1 MTPVRAPI
9 ARPFGC
15 PTLLRRLF
23 LAVNLASAG
32 GALAMEPATAQ
43 SAAATL
49 NVPPQ
54 AGSGSIS
61 SINARR
67 GALFTQMMAQPAN
80 IELAFEY
87 AALSSRAGDIEAA
100 ISTLERMLIFAPD
113 LARLKLE
120 LGALYFRLGSYE
132 TARGYFDGVLQLP
145 DVPQDMKDRANL
157 YLTIVNEKTEISS
170 LHGSVMLGMRYQTNA
185 NDGVRGDFS
194 LPADFPFLE
203 LDRSAFAHADSNA
216 FVAGQFHYRYI
227 LPSQGDAFDV
237 NLLTY
242 GSLYS
247 DLHENDT
254 LLGELTFGPDFNLG
268 RFGMY
273 NADLSI
279 YGILGGVAL
288 DGETYRRSI
297 GAGARLGKMFD
308 AMNRAELRFEYRYLD
323 YEDSDF
329 RPNASDRTGNRYDVS
344 GYFQHAFNDRFS
356 VFGLVEAARHVA
368 VTDFQTFWEVGG
380 SIGLSY
386 AFDSPI
392 SALPGR
398 WTATV
403 SGGALWRN
411 FDEPDTSLGLFDV
424 KEKDVE
430 AFVYGGLTVPVARNW
445 ALQTGVSYRNV
456 DSNYDIYS
464 FDSVGVSIAIAKR
477 F

>member
-1 MTPVRAPI
+1 
-9 ARPFGC
+9 
-15 PTLLRRLF
+15 
-23 LAVNLASAG
+23 
-32 GALAMEPATAQ
+32 
-43 SAAATL
+43 
-49 NVPPQ
+49 
-54 AGSGSIS
+54 
-61 SINARR
+61 
-67 GALFTQMMAQPAN
+67 
-80 IELAFEY
+80 
-87 AALSSRAGDIEAA
+87 
-100 ISTLERMLIFAPD
+100 
-113 LARLKLE
+113 
-120 LGALYFRLGSYE
+120 
-132 TARGYFDGVLQLP
+132 
-145 DVPQDMKDRANL
+145 
-157 YLTIVNEKTEISS
+157 
-170 LHGSVMLGMRYQTNA
+170 MLGMRYQTNA
-185 NDGVRGDFS
+185 NDGVRSGFA
-194 LPADFPFLE
+194 LPPDFPFLA
-203 LDRSAFAHADSNA
+203 LDRSAFAHADGNA
-216 FVAGQFHYRYI
+216 FAAGQFHYRYI

-242 GSLYS
+242 GSPYS
-247 DLHENDT
+247 DLHENNT

-268 RFGMY
+268 RFGLY

-288 DGETYRRSI
+288 DGDTYRRSI
-297 GAGARLGKMFD
+297 GAGAKLGKMFD
-308 AMNRAELRFEYRYLD
+308 AMNRSEIRFEYRYLD

-329 RPNASDRTGNRYDVS
+329 RPDASDRTGNRYDIS

-356 VFGLVEAARHVA
+356 VFGLVNAARHVA
-368 VTDFQTFWEVGG
+368 VADFQTFWEAGG

-392 SALPGR
+392 SSLPGR

-411 FDEPDTSLGLFDV
+411 FDEPDTSLGLFDM

>member
-1 MTPVRAPI
+1 MGLAAAALVLAP
-9 ARPFGC
+9 G
-15 PTLLRRLF
+15 
-23 LAVNLASAG
+23 VAS
-32 GALAMEPATAQ
+32 AQ
-43 SAAATL
+43 SATANL

-54 AGSGSIS
+54 AGHGNVSD
-61 SINARR
+61 INARR
-67 GALFTQMMAQPAN
+67 GALLTQMLSQPDN
-80 IELAFEY
+80 LELAFEY
-87 AALSSRAGDIEAA
+87 AALSSQVGDLEGA

-145 DVPQDMKDRANL
+145 NIPPDMKSQANL
-157 YLTIVNEKTEISS
+157 YLGIINEKTETSS
-170 LHGSVMLGMRYQTNA
+170 LHGSVALGVRYQTNA
-185 NDGVRGDFS
+185 NDGVRGDFV
-194 LPADFPFLE
+194 LPDPFLE
-203 LDRSAFAHADSNA
+203 LDQSAFAKADTNG
-216 FVAGQFHYRYI
+216 FITGQFHYRYI

-247 DLHENDT
+247 DLHQNNT

-273 NADLSI
+273 NSDLSI

-288 DGETYRRSI
+288 DGDTYQSSI
-297 GAGARLGKMFD
+297 GAGAKLGKIFD
-308 AMNRAELRFEYRYLD
+308 AMNRGELRFEYRYLD
-323 YEDSDF
+323 YEDTDF
-329 RPNASDRTGNRYDVS
+329 RPTASDRTGNRYDVS

-356 VFGLVEAARHVA
+356 VFGFVDAARHVA
-368 VTDFQTFWEVGG
+368 VVDFQTFWEVSG
-380 SIGLSY
+380 SIGLNY

-392 SALPGR
+392 AGLPGR
-398 WTATV
+398 WTATI
-403 SGGALWRN
+403 SGGVLRRD
-411 FDEPDTSLGLFDV
+411 FDEPDPDFVVSSGR
-424 KEKDVE
+424 KERDTE
-430 AFVYGGLTVPVARNW
+430 AFVYGGLTVPLANKW

-464 FDSVGVSIAIAKR
+464 FDSVGVSFAVAKR